1 MNYSTPDLCDA
12 YPDLVHVAEPLFGN
26 YGGRSSFGGEIVTAK
41 CFEDNSV
48 VKEAAGKPGHGK
60 VLVVDGEGSLRR
72 ALLGDLIAETA
83 AGNGW
88 EGIIIYG
95 AIRDV
100 DPISE
105 IDIGVKALGS
115 IPLKTERKGVGDVG
129 IPVTFAGVTFKP
141 GEFVY
146 SDSTGIIVAPKPLD
160 MPE

>member
-12 YPDLVHVAEPLFGN
+12 YPDLVHVAEPLFKN

-48 VKEAAGKPGHGK
+48 VKETAGKPGRGR
-60 VLVVDGEGSLRR
+60 VLVVDGGGSLGR

-105 IDIGVKALGS
+105 IHIGVKALGS
-115 IPLKTERKGVGDVG
+115 IPLKTDRKEVGDLDV
-129 IPVTFAGVTFKP
+129 PVTFAGVTFNP
-141 GEFVY
+141 GEYVY
-146 SDSTGIIVAPKPLD
+146 SDSTGIIVSPKPLE